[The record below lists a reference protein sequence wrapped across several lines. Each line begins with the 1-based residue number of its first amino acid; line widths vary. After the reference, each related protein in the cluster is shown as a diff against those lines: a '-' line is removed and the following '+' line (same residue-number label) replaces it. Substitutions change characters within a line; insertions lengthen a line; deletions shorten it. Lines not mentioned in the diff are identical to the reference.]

1 MSEGH
6 RQQAPSSVV
15 PNTLSDIP
23 QCLVQFRSSFG
34 RVQSVPQDD
43 IARQDASQLAG
54 TAAAGVQSNIQFP
67 RNSMP
72 ESTNTISKALAWIL
86 RFTVCTIRCLAHLPP
101 GIKCSNDELKLL

>member
-43 IARQDASQLAG
+43 IARQ
-54 TAAAGVQSNIQFP
+54 
-67 RNSMP
+67 P